1 MSDRKT
7 FLDYTPDQK
16 YLFPQDVRDWLNPD
30 DLSYFI
36 VDVVAEL
43 DLSALYESYDGSK
56 GGRPAYD
63 PRMMV
68 ALIFYAYCT
77 GIYSSRKIEEATYSS
92 VPFRIVTGCAHPD
105 HDTICSFRKRHQAAF
120 KQIFSQILHLCFKA
134 GLVKLGHISID
145 GSKIKANASK
155 HKAMSY
161 SRMKKEIDRIELEIQ
176 KILAEADRIDSEEDK
191 IYGKNKSY
199 RDQIPEELRRRD
211 TRLKKI
217 REAKAQLEAEAREA
231 ARKEELERKQKDEAS
246 KEAGEKKGK
255 SKSKTKGVSE
265 DPSSK
270 AQYNF
275 TDPESRIMLHSSS
288 KSFEQSYNCQV
299 AVDSEAQVI
308 VSNRTSQKANDKK
321 ELKPLVENI
330 KAHCGNKVP
339 RKISGDAGYYSDE
352 NIKYLEENNIDGYV
366 ATGRLKHNEMISPCP
381 RGRIPRNAT
390 PKERMARK
398 LRTQKGQKIYSA
410 RKYIAEPVFGQI
422 KGARGFRQFL
432 LRGYESVQ
440 AEWDLICTTHNVL
453 KLFRSGFNFSH
464 S

>member
-7 FLDYTPDQK
+7 FRDYSPNQK
-16 YLFPQDVRDWLNPD
+16 YLFPQDVRDWLKPD

-43 DLSALYESYDGSK
+43 DLEALYESYDGSK

-68 ALIFYAYCT
+68 ALIFYAYCS
-77 GIYSSRKIEEATYSS
+77 GIFSSRKIEEATYHS
-92 VPFRIVTGCAHPD
+92 VPFRIVTGGAHPD
-105 HDTICSFRKRHQAAF
+105 HDTINCFRKRHQSAF
-120 KQIFSQILHLCFKA
+120 EQLFSQILHLCFKA

-161 SRMKKEIDRIELEIQ
+161 SRMKKEITKIQSEI
-176 KILAEADRIDSEEDK
+176 KKMLAEADRIDSEEDK

-217 REAKAQLEAEAREA
+217 REAKAELEAEAREA
-231 ARKEELERKQKDEAS
+231 ARQEELERKQKDEAS
-246 KEAGEKKGK
+246 KEAGKKKKK
-255 SKSKTKGVSE
+255 SKAKSVSE
-265 DPSSK
+265 EPPAK

-275 TDPESRIMLHSSS
+275 TDPESRIMKHSSS

-299 AVDSEAQVI
+299 AVDSEEQVI
-308 VSNRTSQKANDKK
+308 VANRTSQKANDKK
-321 ELKPLVENI
+321 ELKPLIDKV
-330 KAHCGNKVP
+330 KAHFGDIVT
-339 RKISGDAGYYSDE
+339 RKLSADAGYYSQE
-352 NIKYLEENNIDGYV
+352 NIEYLEKNGIDAYV
-366 ATGRLKHNEMISPCP
+366 ATGRLKHNEKISPCP

-398 LRTQKGQKIYSA
+398 LRTKKGQKIYSA

-432 LRGYESVQ
+432 LRGYENVQ
-440 AEWDLICTTHNVL
+440 SEWDLICTTHNIL
-453 KLFRSGFNFSH
+453 KLFRSGFRFSH